1 MRLGIIGLPQ
11 SGKTTIFNALTRGTQ
26 PVGVGIGRMEIHTAV
41 VDVPDERVELLTEMF
56 HPRKTVYAKVN
67 YSDIAGLGSA
77 SDKGEVSGQ
86 LLNQLA
92 QMDGYIHVVRCFEDA
107 AVAHVRETVDPQR
120 DIRLMDEE
128 LMLNDQIMVERKR
141 EKLTE
146 EHKKGAGRDKAV
158 IEREMALFETLDQC
172 LAEGKPLRDLELSDD
187 DEKIMSG
194 FGFLSRK
201 PMMLLLN
208 LGDNQSA
215 PAITYD
221 HQRSSVAN
229 LQGKL
234 EMDIVQL
241 PEEDAQMFMS
251 EYGIEELGLSRVISD
266 SYDLLGLQSFFT
278 VGEDEVRAWTVKR
291 GATAPEAA
299 GEIHTDMLKGFIRA
313 EVIAYQDLID
323 LGSMA
328 EARTKGKLRLEG
340 KTYIVQDGDILNIRF
355 SN

>member
-26 PVGVGIGRMEIHTAV
+26 PVGVGISRMEIHTAV
-41 VDVPDERVELLTEMF
+41 VDVPDERVERLTDMF
-56 HPRKTVYAKVN
+56 HPRKIIYAKVN
-67 YSDIAGLGSA
+67 YSDITGLGSA
-77 SDKGEVSGQ
+77 SDKGEISGQ

-107 AVAHVRETVDPQR
+107 AVAHVRETIDPQR

-158 IEREMALFETLDQC
+158 IEREMALFEILDKG
-172 LAEGKPLRDLELSDD
+172 LSEGNPLRDLELSED
-187 DEKIMSG
+187 DERIMSG

-208 LGDNQSA
+208 LGDNQAA
-215 PAITYD
+215 PTISYE
-221 HQRSSVAN
+221 HQHSSVAN

-241 PEEDAQMFMS
+241 PEEDAQMFMA

-340 KTYIVQDGDILNIRF
+340 KTYIVQDGNILNIRF
-355 SN
+355 NN

>member
-41 VDVPDERVELLTEMF
+41 VDVPDERVERLTEMF
-56 HPRKTVYAKVN
+56 HPRKTIYAKVN

-77 SDKGEVSGQ
+77 SDKGEISGQ

-107 AVAHVRETVDPQR
+107 AVAHVRESIDPQR

-158 IEREMALFETLDQC
+158 IEREMVLFETLDQC
-172 LAEGKPLRDLELSDD
+172 LADGKPLRDLELSDD

-208 LGDNQSA
+208 LGDGQSA
-215 PAITYD
+215 PAISYE
-221 HQRSSVAN
+221 HRCSSVAN

-299 GEIHTDMLKGFIRA
+299 GEIHADMLKGFIRA

-355 SN
+355 NN

>member
-41 VDVPDERVELLTEMF
+41 VDVPDDRVERLTEMF
-56 HPRKTVYAKVN
+56 HPRKTIYAKVN

-107 AVAHVRETVDPQR
+107 AVAHVRETIDPQR

-158 IEREMALFETLDQC
+158 IEREMALFEMLDHC

-208 LGDNQSA
+208 LGDTQAA
-215 PAITYD
+215 PAITYE

-241 PEEDAQMFMS
+241 PEEDAQMFMA

-340 KTYIVQDGDILNIRF
+340 KAYIVQDGDILNIRF
-355 SN
+355 NN

>member
-41 VDVPDERVELLTEMF
+41 VDVPDERVERLTEMF
-56 HPRKTVYAKVN
+56 HPRKTIYAKVN

-172 LAEGKPLRDLELSDD
+172 LADGKPLRDLELSDD

-208 LGDNQSA
+208 LGDTQAA

>member
-41 VDVPDERVELLTEMF
+41 VDVPDERVERLTEMF
-56 HPRKTVYAKVN
+56 HPRKTIYAKVN

-107 AVAHVRETVDPQR
+107 AVAHVRETIDPQR

-172 LAEGKPLRDLELSDD
+172 LADGKPLRDLDLSDD

-194 FGFLSRK
+194 FGFFSRK

-208 LGDNQSA
+208 LGDTQAA
-215 PAITYD
+215 PAITYE
-221 HQRSSVAN
+221 HRRSSVAN

-278 VGEDEVRAWTVKR
+278 VGEDEVRAWTVRR

-340 KTYIVQDGDILNIRF
+340 KEYIVQDGDIINFRF
-355 SN
+355 NV